1 MIQLPKNIIHN
12 VLTIKSNI
20 VERLCYISDSSIDVN
35 ASEILSVNP
44 FVVLYNGEKYCFS
57 KDLHDSVPS
66 DCTYGLLTKKK
77 PQRNSFMREDIVCVA
92 WLKHPMLFSPT
103 SNQIVESWGNR
114 FHYKKETGEPGGEG
128 LRTPQL
134 GALHSF
140 MAEAQSPKNRSII
153 VMPTGTGK
161 TETMLSILVAN
172 QCKKVLVTVPSDAL
186 RGQLAN
192 KFLTLGVLKKYGI
205 IDEQCQNPRVAVLK
219 EGMSSVSDWRS
230 LISESNVI
238 VTTMSLLSNCSPD
251 VIGLLSSMVSHVFVD
266 EAHHSEAST
275 WNLLIKSFDA
285 AKVTLFTATP
295 FRNDGKKHQGKYI
308 YSFSLKEAQDMGY
321 YKPIDLLPIREYNR
335 NESDKQIAEKAVERL
350 KEDLDRGYDHILMA
364 RCATKK
370 RALEVFE
377 YYKEYRDLSP
387 TIVYTGISEKSSIVE
402 EIKQKKHKIIICVN
416 MLGEGFDLPEMKIA
430 AIHDARQSLPVTLQF
445 IGRFTRTSRDTNLG
459 KASVVLNLADK
470 PIEQDLRDLYAKD
483 ADWNLLLP
491 QISDSATE
499 EQIDLQR
506 FIEDFKN
513 LNDSIIPFQ
522 SIQPALSTLIYDVKV
537 NEWNPDNWK
546 LVFKAEEYDYRFAD
560 INTNGDTLVIVLG
573 RIEDVEFGNFDG
585 VQNVTWGVVL
595 VYWHLTPDY
604 NHLYI
609 NTSLAGVDQDKLAE
623 ALFDN
628 QVERITGTKLFRVFH
643 GVSRFAVQTF
653 GGRKMGDVSFK
664 SYYGKDVEEG
674 VQLME
679 RKELTKNNI
688 FGIGYRNGNKT
699 SIGCTIKGKVWSYMR
714 GNIKEF
720 CRWCDLIGGL
730 IANEA
735 IDDDIV
741 LSNTL
746 KITPIR
752 SLPQVMPMAI
762 DWDADVYRYP
772 EKRYEIIK
780 GGKSYFLSDVELVL
794 LNSQVCP
801 YIDFAIY
808 NDDLRGE
815 YRIVYEQDED
825 GKCHYHVCNQNGDSI
840 GFRDAGHYYEDLTDY
855 FNTNNNAPVIYF
867 INGAILY
874 ANNYVIVNKAIESY
888 PINDLVSLDWTGVD
902 ISKESQHVVPYEL
915 DSIQNHFAQH
925 IMDAYELLYDDDGSG
940 EISDLIGFAVED
952 KTINIHLFHLK
963 FASNGL
969 VSNQI
974 TNFYEVCGQAT
985 KCLKWRDKDR
995 VSELFDH
1002 LFKRKTKKYQNR
1014 ECSRIMKGT
1023 EELLEQ
1029 MSTDAQWKKELKFSV
1044 SIVQPAL
1051 SKSDPSPDILN
1062 LLGVVKT
1069 YLVDVAN
1076 VKLSVYCSE

>member
-20 VERLCYISDSSIDVN
+20 VERLCLISDHSIDVS

-44 FVVLYNGEKYCFS
+44 FVVLYNGEKYFLS
-57 KDLHDSVPS
+57 KDFHDSVPS

-92 WLKHPMLFSPT
+92 WLKHPEMSSPT
-103 SNQIVESWGNR
+103 SNQIVESWKNR
-114 FHYKKETGEPGGEG
+114 FHYKRETGELGGEG

-140 MAEAQSPKNRSII
+140 MAEAQSPRNRSII

-172 QCKKVLVTVPSDAL
+172 QCEKVLVAVPSDAL

-192 KFLTLGVLKKYGI
+192 KFLTLGVLKKFGI
-205 IDEQCQNPRVAVLK
+205 IDEKCHNPRVAVLK
-219 EGMSSVSDWRS
+219 EGMSSVNDWRS
-230 LISESNVI
+230 LIGESNVI

-275 WNLLIKSFDA
+275 WNLLIKSFDE

-295 FRNDGKKHQGKYI
+295 FRNDGKKLQGKYI

-335 NESDKQIAEKAVERL
+335 DESDKQIAIKAVERL
-350 KEDLDRGYDHILMA
+350 KEDLGKGYDHILMA

-377 YYKEYRDLSP
+377 CYKEYRDLSP
-387 TIVYTGISEKSSIVE
+387 TIVYTGISEKKAIIE
-402 EIKQKKHKIIICVN
+402 EIKQKMHRIIVCVN
-416 MLGEGFDLPEMKIA
+416 MLGEGFDLPEMKVA

-445 IGRFTRTSRDTNLG
+445 IGRFTRTSRDTSLG

-470 PIEQDLRDLYAKD
+470 PTEQDLRDLYAKD

-522 SIQPALSTLIYDVKV
+522 SIQPALSTLIYDVKTTK
-537 NEWNPDNWK
+537 WNPENWK
-546 LVFKAEEYDYRFAD
+546 RVLKIEDYNYRFSD
-560 INTNGDTLVIVLG
+560 INTTGDTMVIVLG
-573 RIEDVEFGNFDG
+573 RVEDVEFGRFDG

-595 VYWHLTPDY
+595 IHWRVTPSY

-609 NTSLAGVDQDKLAE
+609 NTSLGSVDQDKLAE
-623 ALFDN
+623 ALFDG
-628 QVERITGTKLFRVFH
+628 QAERITGSRLFRVFH
-643 GVSRFAVQTF
+643 GVSRFAIQTF
-653 GGRKMGDVSFK
+653 GGRKTGDVSFK
-664 SYYGKDVEEG
+664 SFYGKDVDEG
-674 VQLME
+674 VHLIE
-679 RKELTKNNI
+679 RRELTKNNI
-688 FGIGYRNGNKT
+688 YGIGYRNGNKT

-714 GNIKEF
+714 GNIREF
-720 CRWCDLIGGL
+720 CRWCDMIGGL
-730 IANEA
+730 ITDES
-735 IDDDIV
+735 IDEDEV
-741 LSNTL
+741 MANTL
-746 KITPIR
+746 KTKLIGK
-752 SLPQVMPMAI
+752 LPKVLPFAI

-780 GGKSYFLSDVELVL
+780 GEKIFLLSEVELVL
-794 LNSQVCP
+794 LNNEITSC
-801 YIDFAIY
+801 IDFAIT
-808 NDDLRGE
+808 NNELRGE
-815 YRIVYEQDED
+815 YRITYSQDD
-825 GKCHYHVCNQNGDSI
+825 NGKFHYRVNKQNGDNLKFKEGERYFEEI
-840 GFRDAGHYYEDLTDY
+840 TDY

-867 INGAILY
+867 VDGTILY
-874 ANNYVIVNKAIESY
+874 ANNYVVPNKTIDPFPVEELI
-888 PINDLVSLDWTGVD
+888 PLDWTGVD
-902 ISKESQHVVPYEL
+902 ISKESQHVIPYEA
-915 DSIQNHFAQH
+915 DSIQNHFARQ
-925 IMDAYELLYDDDGSG
+925 IIEKYDLLYDDDGSG
-940 EISDLIGFAVED
+940 EIADLLGFSIED
-952 KTINIHLFHLK
+952 KAINIHLFHLK
-963 FASNGL
+963 FANGGK
-969 VSNQI
+969 VSNLI

-985 KCLKWRDKDR
+985 KCLKWRDKD
-995 VSELFDH
+995 VSELYNH
-1002 LFKRKTKKYQNR
+1002 LFKRITKKYQNR
-1014 ECSRIMKGT
+1014 DCSRIMKGT
-1023 EELLEQ
+1023 EEMLEQ
-1029 MSTDAQWKKELKFSV
+1029 MSTEALWKKEMKFSV

-1051 SKSDPSPDILN
+1051 SKSNPSSDILN
-1062 LLGVVKT
+1062 LLGVVRS
-1069 YLVDVAN
+1069 YLLDIAN
-1076 VKLSVYCSE
+1076 VKLSVYCNE

>member
-1 MIQLPKNIIHN
+1 MIQLPPKVKHQILSIG
-12 VLTIKSNI
+12 SNT
-20 VERLCYISDSSIDVN
+20 VERLCCVVDSIIDVN
-35 ASEILSVNP
+35 TSVILSTEP
-44 FVVLYNGEKYCFS
+44 FIIQYNGEKYFFT
-57 KDLHDSVPS
+57 KNKS
-66 DCTYGLLTKKK
+66 DAIPADCNYGLLTQRK
-77 PQRNSFMREDIVCVA
+77 PQRKAFLQENIHCIS
-92 WLKHPMLFSPT
+92 WLKHPLMGSPT
-103 SNQIVESWGNR
+103 SNEIVETWKGH
-114 FHYKKETGEPGGEG
+114 FHYKKETDDPDGKG
-128 LRTPQL
+128 LRSPQL
-134 GALHSF
+134 GALYSF
-140 MAEAQSPKNRSII
+140 MAEAQLPKGRNII

-161 TETMLSILVAN
+161 TETMLSILIAN
-172 QCKKVLVTVPSDAL
+172 QCKRILVTVPSDAL

-192 KFLTLGVLKKYGI
+192 KFLTLGVLKSFGI
-205 IDEQCQNPRVAVLK
+205 IEEQCLYPRVAIVR
-219 EGMSSVSDWRS
+219 EGMANTNDWNC
-230 LISESNVI
+230 IINESNVI
-238 VTTMSLLSNCSPD
+238 VTTMPLLASCSSDVISLLSSN
-251 VIGLLSSMVSHVFVD
+251 ISHVFVD
-266 EAHHSEAST
+266 EAHHSEAPT
-275 WNLLIKSFDA
+275 WNSIINSFDDS
-285 AKVTLFTATP
+285 KVTLFTATP
-295 FRNDGKKHQGKYI
+295 FRNDGKKLQGKFI
-308 YSFSLKEAQDMGY
+308 YSFSLKDAQNSGY

-335 NESDKQIAEKAVERL
+335 SESDKQIATKAVERL
-350 KEDLDRGYDHILMA
+350 KEDLRNGHDHILMA

-370 RALEVFE
+370 RALEVFD
-377 YYKEYRDLSP
+377 YYKEYQDLSP
-387 TIVYTGISEKSSIVE
+387 VLVYTGVAEKNSIIE
-402 EIKQKKHKIIICVN
+402 RIKQKTHRIIVCVN

-445 IGRFTRTSRDTNLG
+445 IGRFTRTSRDSNLG

-470 PIEQDLRDLYAKD
+470 PIEQELRDLYVKD

-491 QISDSATE
+491 QISDAATE
-499 EQIDLQR
+499 EQIDLQN
-506 FIEDFKN
+506 FINDFKN

-522 SIQPALSTLIYDVKV
+522 SIQPALSTLIYDVKTNV
-537 NEWNPDNWK
+537 WNPDNWK
-546 LVFKAEEYDYRFAD
+546 QVFKAEEYDYRFAD

-573 RIEDVEFGNFDG
+573 RIENVEFGSFDG

-595 VYWHLTPDY
+595 VYWHITPEY

-628 QVERITGTKLFRVFH
+628 QVERIIGTRLFRVFH

-664 SYYGKDVEEG
+664 SYYGKDIEEG
-674 VQLME
+674 VQLIE

-688 FGIGYRNGNKT
+688 FGIGYRNGYKT

-730 IANEA
+730 ISNET
-735 IDDDIV
+735 IDDDVV

-746 KITPIR
+746 KITPIK
-752 SLPQVMPMAI
+752 SLPQVMPLAI

-780 GGKSYFLSDVELVL
+780 GGKSFFLSDVELVL
-794 LNSQVCP
+794 LSTQVCP

-808 NDDLRGE
+808 NDEIRGE
-815 YRIVYEQDED
+815 YRIEYEQDEN
-825 GKCHYHVCNQNGDSI
+825 GRCHYHVCKQNGDSI
-840 GFRDAGHYYEDLTDY
+840 GFRDAGRYYEDITDY
-855 FNTNNNAPVIYF
+855 FNANNNAPVIYF

-874 ANNYVIVNKAIESY
+874 ANNCVVPNKTIEPY
-888 PINDLVSLDWTGVD
+888 PVDELIPLDWTGVD
-902 ISKESQHVVPYEL
+902 ISKESQHVVPYEI

-925 IMDAYELLYDDDGSG
+925 IMGAYELLYDDDGSG
-940 EISDLIGFAVED
+940 EISDLIGFAVENR
-952 KTINIHLFHLK
+952 TINIHLFHLK
-963 FASNGL
+963 FANNGL

-995 VSELFDH
+995 VIELFDH
-1002 LFKRKTKKYQNR
+1002 LFKRKTKKYHNR

-1023 EELLEQ
+1023 EDLLEQ
-1029 MSTDAQWKKELKFSV
+1029 MSTDAQWKKELKFSI

-1069 YLVDVAN
+1069 YLADVAN